1 MTGKGLREYGPE
13 DFDRGDTRRRARVT
27 RRLQLVAVI
36 AIVTVVGLG
45 AAWSIAQHDQAP
57 AASSE
62 RPPAVTAPA
71 IAGPISAV
79 ASPETGPGLSAG
91 RATLTLS
98 TPPAATSSFAIG
110 CRWSVSGH
118 VLGLA
123 IGKEPVGSDYPFL
136 RWKLIPG
143 PKYQLEI
150 VEPDQ
155 SSFVGGNGDYASQ
168 AASDGSSGSIA
179 FTKLVLNSGDP
190 STAARRTGT
199 FTWTCEQAPSL
210 GAPAP
215 PLPSPAVDA
224 ESVPVLW
231 ILRNGVPASRVL
243 SGCPIELTTPKGS
256 LASSCATAN
265 WWALPASVKTA
276 FEPAPGDS
284 LSFALDRWTVTSAQV
299 VALPAAAEGPGG
311 SGPSIDHPLVD
322 LPTVLGNGA
331 VAFSQLELGA
341 GTWYVQFNIEAS
353 MDDGSSLTAEYSYP
367 ITIP

>member
-1 MTGKGLREYGPE
+1 MTGKGLREHGPE
-13 DFDRGDTRRRARVT
+13 DFDREDTRRRARVT
-27 RRLQLVAVI
+27 RRLQLG
-36 AIVTVVGLG
+36 AIVLIVALVGLG
-45 AAWSIAQHDQAP
+45 AAWSIAQRDQAP
-57 AASSE
+57 AASNQ

-71 IAGPISAV
+71 IGGPISAV
-79 ASPETGPGLSAG
+79 ASPETGPGLSDG

-98 TPPAATSSFAIG
+98 MPAPATSSFAIG
-110 CRWSVSGH
+110 CHWSVRGH

-136 RWKLIPG
+136 RWKLAPG
-143 PKYQLEI
+143 PKYQIEI

-168 AASDGSSGSIA
+168 AAADGSSGSIT
-179 FTKLVLNSGDP
+179 FTNLVLNSGDP
-190 STAARRTGT
+190 STAPRRSGT

-210 GAPAP
+210 GVPAP

-231 ILRNGVPASRVL
+231 ILRNGVPASRAL
-243 SGCPIELTTPKGS
+243 SGCPVELATPKGS

-284 LSFALDRWTVTSAQV
+284 LSLALDGWTVTSAQV
-299 VALPAAAEGPGG
+299 VALPPWPPAAR
-311 SGPSIDHPLVD
+311 
-322 LPTVLGNGA
+322 
-331 VAFSQLELGA
+331 
-341 GTWYVQFNIEAS
+341 EAADQAS
-353 MDDGSSLTAEYSYP
+353 TTP
-367 ITIP
+367 W